1 MNKLKKKWGI
11 NSDLQLILILI
22 VFSITGFVSMLIAK
36 PILNLFGLE
45 QKTMSVWAFW
55 PIRIAIIFPIYQI
68 LILIFGFLFGQFK
81 FFWDFEK
88 KMIKR
93 LGLKR
98 LLKINEFS
106 ELISLRFLKKLTLEF
121 VDSLEFTFP

>member
-11 NSDLQLILILI
+11 KSDIQIILILI
-22 VFSITGFVSMLIAK
+22 VFSITGFVSMVIGK

-45 QKTMSVWAFW
+45 QKTMSAWAFW

-81 FFWDFEK
+81 FFWNFEK

-93 LGLKR
+93 LGMKR
-98 LLKINEFS
+98 LLKIKN
-106 ELISLRFLKKLTLEF
+106 
-121 VDSLEFTFP
+121 

>member
-11 NSDLQLILILI
+11 KSDIQIILILI
-22 VFSITGFVSMLIAK
+22 VFSITGFVSMVIGK

-45 QKTMSVWAFW
+45 QKTMSAWAFW

-81 FFWDFEK
+81 FFWNFEK

-93 LGLKR
+93 LGMKR
-98 LLKINEFS
+98 LLKI
-106 ELISLRFLKKLTLEF
+106 KK
-121 VDSLEFTFP
+121 